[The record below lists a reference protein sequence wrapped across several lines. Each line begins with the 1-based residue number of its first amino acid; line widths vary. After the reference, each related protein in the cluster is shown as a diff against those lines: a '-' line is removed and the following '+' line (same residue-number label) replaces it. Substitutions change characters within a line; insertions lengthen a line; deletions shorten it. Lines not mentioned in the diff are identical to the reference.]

1 MTFLH
6 CEVGE
11 EEGQLEEI
19 IVEGF
24 LIAVRCALQ
33 VAVIVSWSGSLT
45 PQIPYRHYVISGAK
59 NDWQQM

>member
-1 MTFLH
+1 VWCLAGQSITLQGMTFLH

-45 PQIPYRHYVISGAK
+45 PQIPNRH
-59 NDWQQM
+59 